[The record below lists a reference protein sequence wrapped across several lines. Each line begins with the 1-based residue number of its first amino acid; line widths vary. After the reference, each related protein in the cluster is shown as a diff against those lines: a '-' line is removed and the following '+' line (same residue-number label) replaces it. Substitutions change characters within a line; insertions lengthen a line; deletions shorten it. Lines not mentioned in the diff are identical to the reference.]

1 MDRARII
8 IANFFAFE
16 FLTIL
21 YPLTR
26 QTSSL
31 VQQIN
36 HALLK
41 FISFSQILL
50 FAIHY
55 VTLHQYLDTYPY
67 RK

>member
-1 MDRARII
+1 MDQARIV
-8 IANFFAFE
+8 IANFFEFK

-21 YPLTR
+21 YPLTH

-31 VQQIN
+31 VPKIN

-67 RK
+67 HK